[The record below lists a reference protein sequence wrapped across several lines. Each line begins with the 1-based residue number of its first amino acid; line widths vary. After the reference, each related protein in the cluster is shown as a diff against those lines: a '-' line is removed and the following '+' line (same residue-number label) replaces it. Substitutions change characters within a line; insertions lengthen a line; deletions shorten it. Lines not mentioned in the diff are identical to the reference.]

1 MPESETGTVAIKK
14 SHLAYA
20 VAALVVIGLIF
31 AVSQGY
37 ITIGAQEKTD
47 IKSSEQ
53 ASAAIIDVGTDVQNL
68 DRTMADIEG
77 GLR

>member
-1 MPESETGTVAIKK
+1 MAEGETIAISKKHLTYAIVGIVA
-14 SHLAYA
+14 L
-20 VAALVVIGLIF
+20 GLIF

-68 DRTMADIEG
+68 DKAMADIEG
-77 GLR
+77 GLK